1 MIQYHSGYCLEIACY
16 QINKLE
22 KKLGLVFFRINKPK
36 NIMEV
41 KKIKAFAKASNT
53 FEDF

>member
-1 MIQYHSGYCLEIACY
+1 MIQYHSGNLLKIACD

-22 KKLGLVFFRINKPK
+22 KKLGLDFFRINNPK